1 MITFVP
7 LRKHIVRN
15 IAAPLMAACLC
26 CAGVTN
32 ASAGTLPATVKL
44 PVRDTI
50 LVQVQTSSKKHK
62 IRLYPNASHEV
73 LFFSVEGDAG
83 KAYQLFIFN
92 MEGSL
97 VKQANIKNN
106 QTTVLNNIEKGNY
119 LFEVF
124 SNDERIE
131 NGQVIIR

>member
-1 MITFVP
+1 MIILIPF
-7 LRKHIVRN
+7 RKHIVRITTASV
-15 IAAPLMAACLC
+15 IAACIC
-26 CAGVTN
+26 FAGNTQ
-32 ASAGTLPATVKL
+32 AGTLPSTGNNL

-62 IRLYPNASHEV
+62 IKLYPNASHEV

-83 KAYQLFIFN
+83 KAYQLFMFN
-92 MEGSL
+92 MEGVL

-124 SNDERIE
+124 SNDQRIE